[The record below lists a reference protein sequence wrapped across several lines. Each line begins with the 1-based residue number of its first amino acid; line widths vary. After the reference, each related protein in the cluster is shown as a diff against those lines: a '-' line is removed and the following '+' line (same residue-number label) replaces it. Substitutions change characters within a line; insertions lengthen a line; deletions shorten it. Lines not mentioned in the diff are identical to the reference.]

1 MPSSSRDYDVIV
13 VGGGIIGVSCAA
25 ALAESGQHVLLL
37 ERDVIADG
45 TSTAN
50 AGHIVPSHVVPFAA
64 PGMVGAGLRSL
75 ARRDRSFAIS
85 PRSLPMSLPWLAD
98 FARHCREPNVERL
111 APSLAQLAER
121 SRALTEALCVEAGV
135 RTWAT
140 SGMLHVHATP
150 EGLDDAEREAAVMAR
165 YGVRVERLDG
175 TALRAEEPVVHADVA
190 GALLF
195 PDDAKVDPLEILL
208 AQAERARKAG
218 AEVVEGGAVDA
229 LSPGEGRVAVRT
241 AAGRELRARRVVV
254 AAGVWSADLVRGLGS
269 RLPLRSGRGQS
280 VTLPDA
286 ATLPTHA
293 LMLVDR
299 HVAVNGLAGRLR
311 LSGGFAISDR
321 QRTPDPAFARRL
333 VEDARATIAVDGDE
347 RHAEI
352 WSGLRPTTTDGAP
365 VIGALPKAPEVVV
378 ATGHCMLGTTL
389 AAGTAEAV
397 TSLVR
402 GEPPAV
408 DLAPL
413 GIERFAWRR

>member
-1 MPSSSRDYDVIV
+1 MPSSSQDYDVIV
-13 VGGGIIGVSCAA
+13 IGGGIVGVSCAA

-37 ERDVIADG
+37 ERDTVADG

-64 PGMVGAGLRSL
+64 PGMVAAGLRSL
-75 ARRDRSFAIS
+75 ARRDRSFAIT

-150 EGLDDAEREAAVMAR
+150 EGLEHAEREAEAMQR
-165 YGVRVERLDG
+165 YGVRVERLG
-175 TALRAEEPVVHADVA
+175 GAALRAREPVVHADVA

-208 AQAERARKAG
+208 AQAERSRKAG
-218 AEVVEGGAVDA
+218 AEVVEGVGVDE
-229 LSPGEGRVAVRT
+229 LRPGEGRVGVRT
-241 AAGRELRARRVVV
+241 ATGRELRARRVVV
-254 AAGVWSADLVRGLGS
+254 AAGVWSSDLLRGLGS

-280 VTLPDA
+280 VTLPSA
-286 ATLPTHA
+286 STLPTHA
-293 LMLVDR
+293 MMLVDR

-321 QRTPDPAFARRL
+321 TRKPDPEFARRL
-333 VEDARATIAVDGDE
+333 VADARRTLVVDADE
-347 RHAEI
+347 RHASI

-397 TSLVR
+397 TSVIR
-402 GEPPAV
+402 GERPAV

>member
-1 MPSSSRDYDVIV
+1 MPSSSQDYDVIV
-13 VGGGIIGVSCAA
+13 VGGGIVGVSCAA

-37 ERDVIADG
+37 ERDSVADG

-64 PGMVGAGLRSL
+64 PGMVAAGLRSL
-75 ARRDRSFAIS
+75 ARRDRSFAITA
-85 PRSLPMSLPWLAD
+85 RSLPMSLPWLAD
-98 FARHCREPNVERL
+98 FARHCREPNVDRL

-140 SGMLHVHATP
+140 SGMLHVHATAA
-150 EGLDDAEREAAVMAR
+150 GLEHAEREAEVMQQ

-175 TALRAEEPVVHADVA
+175 TALRAAEPVVHAEVA

-218 AEVVEGGAVDA
+218 AEVVESAGVDQ
-229 LSPGEGRVAVRT
+229 LRPGEGRVGVRT
-241 AAGRELRARRVVV
+241 SAGRELRARRVVV
-254 AAGVWSADLVRGLGS
+254 AAGVWTSDLVRGLGS

-280 VTLPDA
+280 VTLPGA
-286 ATLPTHA
+286 STLPSHA
-293 LMLVDR
+293 MMLVDR

-321 QRTPDPAFARRL
+321 TRRPDPEFARRL
-333 VEDARATIAVDGDE
+333 VADARRTLVVDADE
-347 RHAEI
+347 RHASI

-402 GEPPAV
+402 GETPAV
-408 DLAPL
+408 DLTPL